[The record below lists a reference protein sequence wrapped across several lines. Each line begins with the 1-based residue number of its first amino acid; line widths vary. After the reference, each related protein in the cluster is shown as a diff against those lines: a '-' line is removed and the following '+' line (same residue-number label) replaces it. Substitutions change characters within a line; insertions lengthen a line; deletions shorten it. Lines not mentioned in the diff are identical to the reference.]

1 MKKIKWSSILLTMCA
16 LAVVIGI
23 ASLTVRGKKTKE
35 KLVLGDWYRQW
46 SESLSFTLYDDGTA
60 NIAGTDRM
68 GKWSLVNDDQ
78 LILTD
83 ADGKATI
90 LKIEG
95 IDADNME
102 VRERESGHVLAHRRR
117 STDNSGKRLLLR
129 RRCFRLEPAVTV

>member
-23 ASLTVRGKKTKE
+23 ASLTARGKKTKE

-46 SESLSFTLYDDGTA
+46 
-60 NIAGTDRM
+60 
-68 GKWSLVNDDQ
+68 LVNDDQ

-102 VRERESGHVLAHRRR
+102 VREIVDGQESE
-117 STDNSGKRLLLR
+117 K
-129 RRCFRLEPAVTV
+129 AVTFWHTAEGAQTIRVKGYY

>member
-1 MKKIKWSSILLTMCA
+1 MGAAMKKIKWSSILLTMCA

-23 ASLTVRGKKTKE
+23 ASLTARGKKTKE

-102 VRERESGHVLAHRRR
+102 VREIVDGQESE
-117 STDNSGKRLLLR
+117 K
-129 RRCFRLEPAVTV
+129 AVTFWHTAEGAQTIRVKGYY